1 MLYAGYDEFVTET
14 ETFQEVC
21 DRAAEAA
28 GQNPFVTYVRGY
40 AVPLTDDEGRA
51 KYHAF
56 AGYIENVQWS
66 PGAFAGST
74 VEDLVAGAES
84 NADSDWTGYL

>member
-1 MLYAGYDEFVTET
+1 VTET
-14 ETFQEVC
+14 ETLQEVC
-21 DRAAEAA
+21 DRASEAA

-51 KYHAF
+51 KYEAY
-56 AGYIENVQWS
+56 AGYIDNVQES
-66 PGAFAGST
+66 LGVYAGST

-84 NADSDWTGYL
+84 NADSDWTAYLNG

>member
-1 MLYAGYDEFVTET
+1 MET
-14 ETFQEVC
+14 TDNPNTTTNTEVC
-21 DRAAEAA
+21 DRASEAA
-28 GQNPFVTYVRGY
+28 NQNPFVTYVRGW

-56 AGYIENVQWS
+56 AGYIDNVYES
-66 PGAFAGST
+66 PGVFAGST

-84 NADSDWTGYL
+84 NADSDWTAYLNG

>member
-1 MLYAGYDEFVTET
+1 MFVTET
-14 ETFQEVC
+14 EIERVL

-28 GQNPFVTYVRGY
+28 DQNPFVTETEMGH

-56 AGYIENVQWS
+56 YGYIDNVRDS
-66 PGAFAGST
+66 VGIFADWT
-74 VEDLVAGAES
+74 VEDMVAGALS
-84 NADSDWTGYL
+84 NADSEWQSYQ

>member
-1 MLYAGYDEFVTET
+1 VTGT

-21 DRAAEAA
+21 DRAADAA
-28 GQNPFVTYVRGY
+28 GQNPFVTVTEAGH

-66 PGAFAGST
+66 PGAFADST

-84 NADSDWTGYL
+84 NADSDWTAYL